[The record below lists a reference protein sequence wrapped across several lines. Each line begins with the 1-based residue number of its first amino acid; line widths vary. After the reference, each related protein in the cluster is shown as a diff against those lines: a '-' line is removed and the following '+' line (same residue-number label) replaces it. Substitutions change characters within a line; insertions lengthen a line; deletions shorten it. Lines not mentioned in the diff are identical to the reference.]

1 MGDSGPP
8 AQMRIRL
15 KYADVATFVERFAS
29 HVSRSGIFIASR
41 VPKPVG
47 TTVRF
52 EFLLADG
59 KTKLIK
65 GEGTV
70 SWVREFDGENPLGP
84 HGMGLRFARL
94 DADSRQMVDRIV
106 AFKRAR
112 GVRDDGAV
120 PQPVDKDEISSPIA
134 MPLTPPALP
143 PPVPLP
149 TFAPVDPPAP
159 SPDMDALLASE
170 ADLDGTLAQGLAIA
184 RRLVDGTTDLDSL
197 LAHDDDDGDLA
208 LPPPPQVVL
217 PPLPADEVPA
227 TPPPTDVSPP
237 APIAVDVEISEPT
250 GVSAPPV
257 PETPEIEEEQT
268 RERAPS
274 SMPIVDAEDVRAILE
289 ALGAPEE
296 GAPAQEVL
304 PEETQ
309 PHKPDQKEKKG
320 FFSKLFK
327 K

>member
-1 MGDSGPP
+1 
-8 AQMRIRL
+8 MRIRL

-47 TTVRF
+47 TVIRF

-94 DADSRQMVDRIV
+94 DPDSRQMVDRIV

-134 MPLTPPALP
+134 LPLSTP
-143 PPVPLP
+143 PLP

-159 SPDMDALLASE
+159 SPEMDALLASQD
-170 ADLDGTLAQGLAIA
+170 DLDGTLAQARAIA
-184 RRLVDGTTDLDSL
+184 RRLVDGDVDLESL
-197 LAHDDDDGDLA
+197 LADDGDVA

-217 PPLPADEVPA
+217 PPLPSDDAP
-227 TPPPTDVSPP
+227 TPPPPP
-237 APIAVDVEISEPT
+237 PIDRASTAPLAIDIEISEPT
-250 GVSAPPV
+250 RVSPPPV
-257 PETPEIEEEQT
+257 PEALDVEEEQT
-268 RERAPS
+268 RERAPTP
-274 SMPIVDAEDVRAILE
+274 MPIVDAEDVRAILD
-289 ALGAPEE
+289 ALGPPEE
-296 GAPAQEVL
+296 GAPSQDIL

-309 PHKPDQKEKKG
+309 PHKPEHKEKKG